1 MLRVVPA
8 AIAEVDAA
16 HECDL
21 LVDGHQLL
29 VVRPHQDA
37 LAWDVVGVTQDLQDK
52 RETLVNSLYKLTMI
66 IIIIEKQR

>member
-8 AIAEVDAA
+8 AVAEVDAT

-37 LAWDVVGVTQDLQDK
+37 LAWDVVGVTQDLQEK